1 MNILTNWEGFS
12 DEELKKIQKSLT
24 EEISKR
30 TATRQDKLLQK
41 VIDALY
47 ELQDEFPYLE
57 LIDSEMCAIDV
68 YRDVT
73 LWTNVYPTK
82 KRVDNSTLF

>member
-12 DEELKKIQKSLT
+12 DEELKKVQKSLT

-30 TATRQDKLLQK
+30 TATRQNKLLQK
-41 VIDALY
+41 VVDALY

-57 LIDSEMCAIDV
+57 LTDTDMCVIDI
-68 YRDVT
+68 YKDVT
-73 LWTNVYPTK
+73 LYTGVRPTEK
-82 KRVDNSTLF
+82 KA